1 MYLLRKTIT
10 DDYVSFETARLLK
23 EAGFDWPCEKW
34 FELKGCTPVEWGAD
48 ARCNWNVSEDDFSRP
63 TLSLAAKWLRETWDL
78 HIEISYDKK
87 ECMWTH
93 WICMTVHTSPDVF
106 FPKAYCFCSYKEA
119 LEQGIKDAL
128 MSVIELCKVK
138 FYARREHL
146 KSEVGK
152 IKY

>member
-1 MYLLRKTIT
+1 MT
-10 DDYVSFETARLLK
+10 DDYVSLETARLLK
-23 EAGFDWPCEKW
+23 EAGFDWKCEW
-34 FELKGCTPVEWGAD
+34 FFTEKELLGHSNISKNHNEIPEYGGC
-48 ARCNWNVSEDDFSRP
+48 SRP

-93 WICMTVHTSPDVF
+93 WICMTVHTYPDVF

-138 FYARREHL
+138 
-146 KSEVGK
+146 S
-152 IKY
+152 

>member
-1 MYLLRKTIT
+1 MI
-10 DDYVSFETARLLK
+10 DDYASFETAKLLK
-23 EAGFDWPCEKW
+23 ETGFDWPCEKW

-48 ARCNWNVSEDDFSRP
+48 ARCNWNVSKDDYSHP
-63 TLSLAAKWLRETWDL
+63 TLSLAAKWLREIWDL